1 MKITCLIT
9 DDEPIARA
17 GLRNY
22 IEKIDFLT
30 LVGECDDAVSLT
42 NQLHAEPVDLIFLDI
57 EMPYISG
64 IEFLQSRNLTSKI
77 IFTTAYE
84 HYAIKGYELNVLDY
98 LLKPISFERFL
109 KAANKALEYFES
121 KSTMPNKEDFFI
133 KSEGRYLKL
142 LWNDILLLEGME
154 NYICI
159 HTEVQ
164 KHIVHMTMKQLLEQV
179 PEQFIQVHKSSI
191 VNLHKISGIAGNLIQ
206 LQHLEVSISRSM
218 KDAVLEKILHNKLL
232 KK

>member
-30 LVGECDDAVSLT
+30 LVAECEDAVSLN
-42 NQLHAEPVDLIFLDI
+42 NQLHLQPVDLVFLDI

-64 IEFLQSRNLTSKI
+64 IDLLQSLAHPPKV

-84 HYAIKGYELNVLDY
+84 QYAIKGYELDVLDY
-98 LLKPISFERFL
+98 LLKPISFDRFL
-109 KAANKALEYFES
+109 KSANKARDYFY
-121 KSTMPNKEDFFI
+121 KKETSSGTDEFFI
-133 KSEGRYLKL
+133 KSDGKYLKL
-142 LWNDILLLEGME
+142 QWNEILLLEGME

-159 HTEVQ
+159 HTSTQ
-164 KHIVHMTMKQLLEQV
+164 KHLVHMTMKQVLEQL
-179 PEQFIQVHKSSI
+179 PDQFIQVHKSSI
-191 VNLHKISGIAGNLIQ
+191 INMNKISGIEGNLIQ
-206 LQHLEVSISRSM
+206 LQDLEVSVSRSL
-218 KDAVLEKILHNKLL
+218 KETVLEKILHNKLL